1 MINMKKL
8 LMIIIVAVVLGGLGY
23 GIYDSVK
30 PKEKYEIKLWNNI
43 YNGDSIA
50 LFYEEESDLRIEM
63 LRALY
68 NLDKI
73 DKGDDEINYI
83 LKVSEAA
90 SKVVTLDNVDD
101 TKALN
106 GYDIIR
112 LIGEKRIVSAKD
124 MAIIVRDFITSV
136 GYDARIGEIRC
147 SKKDEDKYDIYYIV
161 EYYSDKYNKWIA
173 VDIVDGGYFT
183 FENTPCS
190 GVELVEKGIS
200 QLKYIGKVSSEEYFS
215 DKKDL
220 FKSYTIMI
228 DNTVDRVKSNSVITY
243 ITSKNEIT
251 LTYGDKA
258 LMPTIYTENRELF
271 TKAPNAEGEVED
283 DKAYIILMKSE
294 EEGVERFVVGGFKNG
309 KIMDEY
315 YVGRSNGTFEKVN
328 EYFELELIK
337 GKNMISISCDGVN
350 EDARIEITYNQSIN
364 FIKISIKFYYELYY
378 SNSSENRQ

>member
-1 MINMKKL
+1 MKKL

-83 LKVSEAA
+83 LKVSEVA

-161 EYYSDKYNKWIA
+161 EYYSNKYNKWIA

-271 TKAPNAEGEVED
+271 TKAPNSEGEVED

-294 EEGVERFVVGGFKNG
+294 EEGVEKFVVGGFKNG

-315 YVGRSNGTFEKVN
+315 YVGRNDGSFEKVN

-350 EDARIEITYNQSIN
+350 EDARIEITYN
-364 FIKISIKFYYELYY
+364 
-378 SNSSENRQ
+378 

>member
-1 MINMKKL
+1 MKKL

-83 LKVSEAA
+83 LKVSEVA

-161 EYYSDKYNKWIA
+161 EYYSNKYNKWIA

-294 EEGVERFVVGGFKNG
+294 EEGVEKFVVGGFKNG

-350 EDARIEITYNQSIN
+350 EDARIEITYN
-364 FIKISIKFYYELYY
+364 
-378 SNSSENRQ
+378 

>member
-1 MINMKKL
+1 MKKL

-50 LFYEEESDLRIEM
+50 LFYEAESDLRIEM

-83 LKVSEAA
+83 LKVSEVA

-161 EYYSDKYNKWIA
+161 EYYSNKYNKWIA

-200 QLKYIGKVSSEEYFS
+200 QLKYIGKVSSEKYFS

-271 TKAPNAEGEVED
+271 TKAPNSEGEVED

-294 EEGVERFVVGGFKNG
+294 EEGVEKFVVGGFKNG

-350 EDARIEITYNQSIN
+350 EDARIEITYN
-364 FIKISIKFYYELYY
+364 
-378 SNSSENRQ
+378 

>member
-1 MINMKKL
+1 MKKL

-83 LKVSEAA
+83 LKVSEVA

-147 SKKDEDKYDIYYIV
+147 SKKDADKYDIYYIV
-161 EYYSDKYNKWIA
+161 EYYSNKYNKWIA

-271 TKAPNAEGEVED
+271 TKAPNSEGEVED

-294 EEGVERFVVGGFKNG
+294 EEGIERFVVGGFKNG

-350 EDARIEITYNQSIN
+350 EDARIEITYN
-364 FIKISIKFYYELYY
+364 
-378 SNSSENRQ
+378 

>member
-1 MINMKKL
+1 MKKL

-83 LKVSEAA
+83 LKVSEVA

-161 EYYSDKYNKWIA
+161 EYYSNKYNKWIA

-350 EDARIEITYNQSIN
+350 EDARIEITYN
-364 FIKISIKFYYELYY
+364 
-378 SNSSENRQ
+378 

>member
-1 MINMKKL
+1 MKKL

-83 LKVSEAA
+83 LKVSEVA

-161 EYYSDKYNKWIA
+161 EYYSNKYNKWIA
-173 VDIVDGGYFT
+173 VDIVEGGYFT

-190 GVELVEKGIS
+190 GVELVEKGVS

-271 TKAPNAEGEVED
+271 TKAPNSEGEVED

-294 EEGVERFVVGGFKNG
+294 EEDVEKFVVGGFKNG

-350 EDARIEITYNQSIN
+350 EDARIEITYN
-364 FIKISIKFYYELYY
+364 
-378 SNSSENRQ
+378 

>member
-1 MINMKKL
+1 MKKL

-83 LKVSEAA
+83 LKVSEVA

-173 VDIVDGGYFT
+173 VDLVDGGYFT

-190 GVELVEKGIS
+190 GVELVEKGVS

-294 EEGVERFVVGGFKNG
+294 EEGVEKFVVGGFKNG

-350 EDARIEITYNQSIN
+350 EDARIEITYN
-364 FIKISIKFYYELYY
+364 
-378 SNSSENRQ
+378 

>member
-1 MINMKKL
+1 MKKL

-83 LKVSEAA
+83 LKVSEVAC
-90 SKVVTLDNVDD
+90 KVVTLDNVDD

-161 EYYSDKYNKWIA
+161 EYYSNKYNKWIA

-190 GVELVEKGIS
+190 GVELVEKGVS

-271 TKAPNAEGEVED
+271 TKAPNSEGEVED

-294 EEGVERFVVGGFKNG
+294 EEGVEKFVVGGFKNG

-350 EDARIEITYNQSIN
+350 EDARIEITYN
-364 FIKISIKFYYELYY
+364 
-378 SNSSENRQ
+378 

>member
-8 LMIIIVAVVLGGLGY
+8 LMIIIVAVALGGLGY

-83 LKVSEAA
+83 LKVSEVA

-161 EYYSDKYNKWIA
+161 EYYSNKYNKWIA

-190 GVELVEKGIS
+190 GVELVEKGVS

-271 TKAPNAEGEVED
+271 TKAPNSEGEVED

-294 EEGVERFVVGGFKNG
+294 EEGVEKFVVGGFKNG

-350 EDARIEITYNQSIN
+350 EDARIEITYN
-364 FIKISIKFYYELYY
+364 
-378 SNSSENRQ
+378 

>member
-1 MINMKKL
+1 MKKL

-83 LKVSEAA
+83 LRVSEVA

-161 EYYSDKYNKWIA
+161 EYYSNKYNKWIA

-190 GVELVEKGIS
+190 GVELVEKGVS

-271 TKAPNAEGEVED
+271 TKAPNAEGEIED

-350 EDARIEITYNQSIN
+350 EDARIEITYN
-364 FIKISIKFYYELYY
+364 
-378 SNSSENRQ
+378 

>member
-1 MINMKKL
+1 MKKL

-83 LKVSEAA
+83 LKVSEVA

-161 EYYSDKYNKWIA
+161 EYYSNKYNKWIA
-173 VDIVDGGYFT
+173 VDIVDSGYFT

-190 GVELVEKGIS
+190 GVELVEKGVS

-271 TKAPNAEGEVED
+271 TKAPNSEGEVED

-294 EEGVERFVVGGFKNG
+294 EEGVEKFVVGGFKNG

-350 EDARIEITYNQSIN
+350 EDARIEITYN
-364 FIKISIKFYYELYY
+364 
-378 SNSSENRQ
+378 

>member
-1 MINMKKL
+1 MKKL
-8 LMIIIVAVVLGGLGY
+8 LMISIVAVVLGGLGY

-83 LKVSEAA
+83 LKVSEVA

-161 EYYSDKYNKWIA
+161 EYYSNKYNKWIA

-350 EDARIEITYNQSIN
+350 EDARIEITYN
-364 FIKISIKFYYELYY
+364 
-378 SNSSENRQ
+378 

>member
-1 MINMKKL
+1 MKKL

-83 LKVSEAA
+83 LKIAEAA

-147 SKKDEDKYDIYYIV
+147 SKKDADKYDIYYIV

-271 TKAPNAEGEVED
+271 TKAPNSEGEVED

-294 EEGVERFVVGGFKNG
+294 EEGVEKFVVGGFKNG

-350 EDARIEITYNQSIN
+350 EDARIEITYN
-364 FIKISIKFYYELYY
+364 
-378 SNSSENRQ
+378 

>member
-1 MINMKKL
+1 MKKL

-83 LKVSEAA
+83 LKIAEAA

-271 TKAPNAEGEVED
+271 TKAPNTEGEVED

-350 EDARIEITYNQSIN
+350 EDARIEITYN
-364 FIKISIKFYYELYY
+364 
-378 SNSSENRQ
+378 

>member
-8 LMIIIVAVVLGGLGY
+8 LMIIIIAVVLGGLGY

-50 LFYEEESDLRIEM
+50 LLYEEESDLRIEM
-63 LRALY
+63 LRALQ

-83 LKVSEAA
+83 LKVSEVA

-161 EYYSDKYNKWIA
+161 EYYSNKYNKWIA
-173 VDIVDGGYFT
+173 VDLVDGGYFT

-190 GVELVEKGIS
+190 GVELVEKGVS

-271 TKAPNAEGEVED
+271 TKAPNSEGEVED

-294 EEGVERFVVGGFKNG
+294 EEGVEKFVVGGFKNG

>member
-1 MINMKKL
+1 MKKL

-83 LKVSEAA
+83 LKIAEAA

-215 DKKDL
+215 NKKDL

-350 EDARIEITYNQSIN
+350 EDARIEITYN
-364 FIKISIKFYYELYY
+364 
-378 SNSSENRQ
+378 

>member
-1 MINMKKL
+1 MKKL

-83 LKVSEAA
+83 LKIAEAA

-161 EYYSDKYNKWIA
+161 EYYSNKYNKWIA

-190 GVELVEKGIS
+190 GVELVEKGVS

-271 TKAPNAEGEVED
+271 TKAPNSEGEVED

-294 EEGVERFVVGGFKNG
+294 EEGVEKFVVGGFKNG

-350 EDARIEITYNQSIN
+350 EDARIEITYN
-364 FIKISIKFYYELYY
+364 
-378 SNSSENRQ
+378 

>member
-1 MINMKKL
+1 MKKL

-83 LKVSEAA
+83 LKVLEAA

-190 GVELVEKGIS
+190 GVELVEKGVS

-309 KIMDEY
+309 KIMYEY

-350 EDARIEITYNQSIN
+350 EDARIEITYN
-364 FIKISIKFYYELYY
+364 
-378 SNSSENRQ
+378 

>member
-1 MINMKKL
+1 MKKL

-73 DKGDDEINYI
+73 DKGDDEINYL
-83 LKVSEAA
+83 LKVSEVA

-190 GVELVEKGIS
+190 GVELVEKGVS

-294 EEGVERFVVGGFKNG
+294 EEGVEKFVVGGFKNG

-350 EDARIEITYNQSIN
+350 EDARIEITYN
-364 FIKISIKFYYELYY
+364 
-378 SNSSENRQ
+378 

>member
-1 MINMKKL
+1 MKKL

-83 LKVSEAA
+83 LKIAEAA

-350 EDARIEITYNQSIN
+350 EDARIEIIYN
-364 FIKISIKFYYELYY
+364 
-378 SNSSENRQ
+378 

>member
-1 MINMKKL
+1 MKKL

-83 LKVSEAA
+83 LKIAEAA

-271 TKAPNAEGEVED
+271 TKAPNSEGEVED

-294 EEGVERFVVGGFKNG
+294 EEGVEKFVVGGFKNG

-337 GKNMISISCDGVN
+337 GENMISISCDGVN
-350 EDARIEITYNQSIN
+350 EDARIEIIYN
-364 FIKISIKFYYELYY
+364 
-378 SNSSENRQ
+378 

>member
-1 MINMKKL
+1 MKKL

-83 LKVSEAA
+83 LRVSEAA

-258 LMPTIYTENRELF
+258 LMPTIYTENTALF
-271 TKAPNAEGEVED
+271 TKSPEVELVAED

-294 EEGVERFVVGGFKNG
+294 EEGVERFVVGGFKDG
-309 KIMDEY
+309 SIISEY
-315 YVGRSNGTFEKVN
+315 YVGRNDGSFEKVN
-328 EYFELELIK
+328 EYFEVELIK
-337 GKNMISISCDGVN
+337 GENMISISCDGVN
-350 EDARIEITYNQSIN
+350 EDARIEITYN
-364 FIKISIKFYYELYY
+364 
-378 SNSSENRQ
+378 

>member
-1 MINMKKL
+1 MKKL

-83 LKVSEAA
+83 LKVSEVA

-161 EYYSDKYNKWIA
+161 EYYSNKYNKWIA

-271 TKAPNAEGEVED
+271 TKAPNSEGEVED

-294 EEGVERFVVGGFKNG
+294 EEGVERFVVGGFKDG
-309 KIMDEY
+309 SIISEY
-315 YVGRSNGTFEKVN
+315 YVGRNDGSFEKVN
-328 EYFELELIK
+328 EYFEVELIK
-337 GKNMISISCDGVN
+337 GENMISISCDGIS
-350 EDARIEITYNQSIN
+350 EDARIEIIYN
-364 FIKISIKFYYELYY
+364 
-378 SNSSENRQ
+378 

>member
-50 LFYEEESDLRIEM
+50 LFYEKESDLRIEM

-136 GYDARIGEIRC
+136 GYDARIGEISC

-258 LMPTIYTENRELF
+258 LLPTIYTENRELF

-350 EDARIEITYNQSIN
+350 EDARIEITYN
-364 FIKISIKFYYELYY
+364 
-378 SNSSENRQ
+378 

>member
-83 LKVSEAA
+83 LKVSEVA

-161 EYYSDKYNKWIA
+161 EYYSNKYNKWIA

-294 EEGVERFVVGGFKNG
+294 EEGVEKFVVGGFKNG

-350 EDARIEITYNQSIN
+350 EDARIEIIYN
-364 FIKISIKFYYELYY
+364 
-378 SNSSENRQ
+378 

>member
-83 LKVSEAA
+83 LKVSEVA

-161 EYYSDKYNKWIA
+161 EYYSNKYNKWIA
-173 VDIVDGGYFT
+173 VDIVEGGYFT

-190 GVELVEKGIS
+190 GVELVEKGVS

-271 TKAPNAEGEVED
+271 TKAPNSEGEVED

-294 EEGVERFVVGGFKNG
+294 EEDVEKFVVGGFKNG

-350 EDARIEITYNQSIN
+350 EDARIEITYN
-364 FIKISIKFYYELYY
+364 
-378 SNSSENRQ
+378 

>member
-1 MINMKKL
+1 MKKL

-83 LKVSEAA
+83 LKVSEVA

-161 EYYSDKYNKWIA
+161 EYYSNKYNKWIA

-271 TKAPNAEGEVED
+271 TKAPNSEGEVED
-283 DKAYIILMKSE
+283 DNAYIILMKSE
-294 EEGVERFVVGGFKNG
+294 EEGVEKFVVGGFKNG

-350 EDARIEITYNQSIN
+350 EDARIEITYN
-364 FIKISIKFYYELYY
+364 
-378 SNSSENRQ
+378 

>member
-83 LKVSEAA
+83 LKVSEVA

-147 SKKDEDKYDIYYIV
+147 SKKDEDKYDRYYIV
-161 EYYSDKYNKWIA
+161 EYYSNKYNKWIA

-271 TKAPNAEGEVED
+271 TKAPNSEGEVED

-294 EEGVERFVVGGFKNG
+294 EEGVEKFVVGGFKNG

-350 EDARIEITYNQSIN
+350 EDARIEITYN
-364 FIKISIKFYYELYY
+364 
-378 SNSSENRQ
+378 

>member
-50 LFYEEESDLRIEM
+50 LFYEEESNLRIEM

-350 EDARIEITYNQSIN
+350 EDARIEITYN
-364 FIKISIKFYYELYY
+364 
-378 SNSSENRQ
+378 

>member
-1 MINMKKL
+1 MKKL

-83 LKVSEAA
+83 LKVSEVA

-161 EYYSDKYNKWIA
+161 EYYSNKYNKWIA

-183 FENTPCS
+183 FENAPCS

-294 EEGVERFVVGGFKNG
+294 EKGVERFVVGGFKNG

-350 EDARIEITYNQSIN
+350 EDARIEITYN
-364 FIKISIKFYYELYY
+364 
-378 SNSSENRQ
+378 